1 MNTIAIRSLLLF
13 LVFTLAHIAPA
24 AAATY
29 YVSPNGTATWA
40 QATNI
45 NTPTDGRTAMLN
57 AVAGDIVY
65 FRGGTYKPSNNSVPN
80 HVSASTVDK
89 WKFPHWNPVNSGTP
103 SNYITFAVY
112 PGETATI
119 THDTVS
125 APLGVNSKSY
135 IIFDGFTGGTKVS
148 AQAFIFLGDEDPPR
162 DTTYCIVQNCYFAN
176 GFSTPD
182 GGLNNSHIFTRYVQY
197 CTIRNNYLA
206 NNICTTGNHNSAG
219 IITRWTNDTIFEN
232 NTFYNNTCGMYAKH
246 IDANVTIRY
255 NFFVNNINKD
265 IRATY
270 GSGYK
275 IYQNVVV
282 GSTNVAVETESL
294 PNLVTTGTEIY
305 NNTFYV
311 TNSSGLGLYNI
322 NEKQWNNITVNATNC
337 AYRSIY
343 AAGLSDGQPTYM
355 DYNAYWN
362 GQRFVVRI
370 GTYTN
375 LPAWQSSGALIGGG
389 NPDTHSI
396 YANPLF
402 VNAGGT
408 TPADYKLQANSPC
421 RNVGRNGV
429 TMGAYINGNEVIGY
443 IGSGISTTT
452 TSIDTRPPDP
462 PTGLRII
469 E

>member
-1 MNTIAIRSLLLF
+1 
-13 LVFTLAHIAPA
+13 
-24 AAATY
+24 
-29 YVSPNGTATWA
+29 
-40 QATNI
+40 
-45 NTPTDGRTAMLN
+45 
-57 AVAGDIVY
+57 
-65 FRGGTYKPSNNSVPN
+65 
-80 HVSASTVDK
+80 
-89 WKFPHWNPVNSGTP
+89 
-103 SNYITFAVY
+103 
-112 PGETATI
+112 
-119 THDTVS
+119 
-125 APLGVNSKSY
+125 
-135 IIFDGFTGGTKVS
+135 
-148 AQAFIFLGDEDPPR
+148 
-162 DTTYCIVQNCYFAN
+162 
-176 GFSTPD
+176 
-182 GGLNNSHIFTRYVQY
+182 
-197 CTIRNNYLA
+197 
-206 NNICTTGNHNSAG
+206 
-219 IITRWTNDTIFEN
+219 
-232 NTFYNNTCGMYAKH
+232 MYAKH

-452 TSIDTRPPDP
+452 TSIDITPPAP